1 MPQPVPLS
9 GERARNEF
17 RAVMQDWP
25 TIVACTWRRISRD
38 NLSALAAGA
47 AFYALLSIFPALT
60 AMVSLYG
67 LIADP
72 RMVERQVTAMQGV
85 LPPEAAALI
94 ATWLQT
100 FVKGPPSRFGIG
112 LIVSVLLAFWSA
124 WSATGMLMTAVNTC
138 YGEQENRNFVWFNLR
153 AVALTAGLAL
163 FGIAALALLAVLP
176 AALGLLPLPGAWTDA
191 IALVRWPILAGIVL
205 IALAIV
211 YHYAPDRAQRKW
223 QWISWGAI
231 AATALWLSGSAAF
244 TLYVSKV
251 GSYDKT
257 YGSLGAVIILLLW
270 FYLSAYVTLI
280 GAELNAEIERQAIR
294 KPSTSAGQEPAV
306 EEVTMRLE
314 RSE

>member
-25 TIVACTWRRISRD
+25 TIVACTWRRIGKD
-38 NLSALAAGA
+38 NLSALAAAA

-60 AMVSLYG
+60 AVVSVYG

-72 RMVERQVTAMQGV
+72 RMVERQIAVLYGV
-85 LPPEAAALI
+85 LPLEAVTLV
-94 ATWLQT
+94 ATWLQA
-100 FVKGPPSRFGIG
+100 FVGGPPSRFGIG

-124 WSATGMLMTAVNTC
+124 WSATGMLMTAVNIC
-138 YGEQENRNFVWFNLR
+138 YGETENRTFVRFNLR

-163 FGIAALALLAVLP
+163 FSVAALALLASLP
-176 AALGLLPLPGAWTDA
+176 AALGLLPLPPAWDST
-191 IALVRWPILAGIVL
+191 IALVRWPALTVIVIL
-205 IALAIV
+205 ALAII
-211 YHYAPDRAQRKW
+211 YHYAPNRAQPKW
-223 QWISWGAI
+223 RWVSWGAV
-231 AATALWLSGSAAF
+231 AATALWLLGSAAF
-244 TLYVSKV
+244 TIYVSRV

-280 GAELNAEIERQAIR
+280 GAELNAEIDRQASR
-294 KPSTSAGQEPAV
+294 KKVHRRLISTGSAFEGDV
-306 EEVTMRLE
+306 L
-314 RSE
+314 

>member
-1 MPQPVPLS
+1 MQVWWKIL
-9 GERARNEF
+9 AR
-17 RAVMQDWP
+17 
-25 TIVACTWRRISRD
+25 TWQRISRD
-38 NLSALAAGA
+38 NLSVLAAGA

-67 LIADP
+67 LITDP
-72 RMVERQVTAMQGV
+72 SMVGRQVTAMQGV

-124 WSATGMLMTAVNTC
+124 WSATGMLMTAVNAC

-176 AALGLLPLPGAWTDA
+176 AALRLLPLPEAWTDA

-211 YHYAPDRAQRKW
+211 YHYAPDRAQPKW
-223 QWISWGAI
+223 QWISWGAV

-294 KPSTSAGQEPAV
+294 KPSTSAGQELG
-306 EEVTMRLE
+306 TFDGGRR

>member
-1 MPQPVPLS
+1 
-9 GERARNEF
+9 
-17 RAVMQDWP
+17 MQDG
-25 TIVACTWRRISRD
+25 WRILARTCQRISGD
-38 NLSALAAGA
+38 NLSALAAAA
-47 AFYALLSIFPALT
+47 AFYALLSIFPMLT

-67 LIADP
+67 LITDP
-72 RMVERQVTAMQGV
+72 SMVERQVTAMQGV
-85 LPPEAAALI
+85 LPAEAGALI
-94 ATWLQT
+94 ANWLQT

-112 LIVSVLLAFWSA
+112 LIASVLLAFWSA
-124 WSATGMLMTAVNTC
+124 WSATGMMMTAVNTC

-211 YHYAPDRAQRKW
+211 YHYAPDRAQPKW
-223 QWISWGAI
+223 QWISWGAV

-244 TLYVSKV
+244 TVYVSKV

-280 GAELNAEIERQAIR
+280 GAELNAEIERQAISR
-294 KPSTSAGQEPAV
+294 QPAQIATST
-306 EEVTMRLE
+306 R
-314 RSE
+314 